1 VVDFQEAY
9 VLDNP
14 IKIMKTESLLSTYQF
29 QDKLTEAKALYAG
42 IRKNEN
48 SLFQTRDEMLVGAF
62 KLGKILT
69 DFKEEI
75 GHGKWLFWL
84 GGNWPE
90 LGERNAQRCM
100 AFFKGNEGWKL
111 LKSVEFNGFEIESVR
126 KFLWGYIPAKERLAL
141 EGDEDIKPGPHHLTF
156 VNQFSKYDRQLRSGH
171 VDGFELEIFRREI
184 EPMIK
189 RLAEL
194 CGRDWLAG
202 ILSNE

>member
-1 VVDFQEAY
+1 
-9 VLDNP
+9 
-14 IKIMKTESLLSTYQF
+14 MKTDSTTDSQLANPDHRSRL
-29 QDKLTEAKALYAG
+29 QEAKAIYAD
-42 IRKNEN
+42 ILKNEK

-62 KLGKILT
+62 KLGNILS
-69 DFKEEI
+69 DLKEEI

-100 AFFKGNEGWKL
+100 AFFKGNDGWKL
-111 LKSVEFNGFEIESVR
+111 TASAARTKSVEFHGFEIESVR

-171 VDGFELEIFRREI
+171 VEGFSLETFKREI

-194 CGRDWLAG
+194 CGREWLAG
-202 ILSNE
+202 ILATD